1 MQPALPK
8 GFISIEEAVEL
19 INSDSREEAKVDIKW
34 LVGHV
39 DWIEE
44 AHNFRIPLAR
54 QATKEEYT
62 KFISNHPAAKFDG
75 LIHLGSKFV
84 QIMNSYDKE
93 VMKKAIRDHYRDLV
107 GHEYQAQNVRA
118 VSSVADDTV
127 AGGVR
132 PRKSKPIAKEGA
144 VIGTGETITTNG
156 ANL

>member
-19 INSDSREEAKVDIKW
+19 INSDTRSDAKVDTKW
-34 LVGHV
+34 LVSHV
-39 DWIEE
+39 DWVEE
-44 AHNFRIPLAR
+44 AHNFRIPLLKTTAD
-54 QATKEEYT
+54 K
-62 KFISNHPAAKFDG
+62 KIVKC
-75 LIHLGSKFV
+75 GSKFV
-84 QIMNSYDKE
+84 QIMNAYDKE
-93 VMKKAIRDHYRDLV
+93 VIKRAIRNHYRDLV

-118 VSSVADDTV
+118 ISSVADDSV

-132 PRKSKPIAKEGA
+132 PRKSKPIAKEGQ

>member
-8 GFISIEEAVEL
+8 GFISIGEAVEL
-19 INSDSREEAKVDIKW
+19 INSDSREEAKVDTKW

-44 AHNFRIPLAR
+44 AHNFRIPLLK
-54 QATKEEYT
+54 TK
-62 KFISNHPAAKFDG
+62 DG
-75 LIHLGSKFV
+75 KLLKCGSKFV

-93 VMKKAIRDHYRDLV
+93 VMKKVIRDHYRDLV
-107 GHEYQAQNVRA
+107 GREYQAQNVRA
-118 VSSVADDTV
+118 VSSVADDSV

-132 PRKSKPIAKEGA
+132 PRKSKPIAKEGQ

>member
-8 GFISIEEAVEL
+8 GFISVEEAVEL
-19 INSDSREEAKVDIKW
+19 INSDTREEAKVDTKW
-34 LVGHV
+34 LVGHL
-39 DWIEE
+39 DWVEE
-44 AHNFRIPLAR
+44 AHNFRIPLVR

-62 KFISNHPAAKFDG
+62 KIISNHPAANFDG
-75 LIHLGSKFV
+75 LIHLGSKYV
-84 QIMNSYDKE
+84 QIISSYDKE
-93 VMKKAIRDHYRDLV
+93 VIKKTIRDHYRDLV
-107 GHEYQAQNVRA
+107 GREYQAQNIRA